1 MHSIFCHVHTV
12 CNILARDFHI
22 VLKTPLVLPMHTCQ
36 MRPSVSFV
44 ALSFAYPTFRARFTT
59 DRADEPFRFL
69 DWVAFGQTCP
79 RFGTLQSE
87 HK

>member
-12 CNILARDFHI
+12 CNIWREFHI
-22 VLKTPLVLPMHTCQ
+22 VLKTPLVLPIHMPDASE
-36 MRPSVSFV
+36 RLLWGGAP
-44 ALSFAYPTFRARFTT
+44 SFAYPTFRARFTT